1 MDRINYRE
9 SAGAGLIA
17 RPRAADTFNPKG
29 VWDIQHFRRDK
40 LLERFL
46 SPNTIMTE
54 GKNHVLDVAFGAATQ
69 LTQWYIGLV
78 DNAGFTAIAAAD
90 TYAGINDT
98 NGWSSFE
105 SYTDPGN
112 GDSATTRPAWTE
124 DAASSGSITN
134 SSVVSFDITASA
146 TVRGI
151 FLVAGTN
158 AQTKGD
164 STNTGNVMW
173 CATDFS
179 GGNRVV
185 ANTDTLKVSYT
196 LNT

>member
-1 MDRINYRE
+1 MDRIRYRE

-17 RPRAADTFNPKG
+17 RPCAADIFNPKG
-29 VWDIQHFRRDK
+29 VWDVWHYRKGK
-40 LLERFL
+40 LLERFQ

-54 GKNHVLDVAFGAATQ
+54 GKNHALDVVFHAVSANST
-69 LTQWYIGLV
+69 WYIGLV
-78 DNAGFTAIAAAD
+78 DNSGFTAISASD

-98 NGWSSFE
+98 NGWSSFT

-112 GDSATTRPAWTE
+112 GNSATTRPAWTE
-124 DAASSGSITN
+124 GAASGGSITN
-134 SSVVSFDITASA
+134 GTVVSFDITASG

-158 AQTKGD
+158 AQTKND

-173 CATDFS
+173 CATDFA
-179 GGNRVV
+179 GGNRTV
-185 ANTDTLKVSYT
+185 ANTDTLKVTYT